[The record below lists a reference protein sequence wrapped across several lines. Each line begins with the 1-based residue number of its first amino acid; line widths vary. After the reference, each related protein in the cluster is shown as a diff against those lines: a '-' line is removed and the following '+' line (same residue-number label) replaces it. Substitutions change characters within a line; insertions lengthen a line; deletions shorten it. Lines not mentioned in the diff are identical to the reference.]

1 MNHLLDIAK
10 QTLEEIRDKAIDEQ
24 LAQVREIA
32 PDIAIIEV

>member
-10 QTLEEIRDKAIDEQ
+10 QIIEEIRDKAIGTS
-24 LAQVREIA
+24 REIA